1 MTRQEIDKVL
11 AMIESHEDPEKGNP
25 RMKLIVNR
33 LVRDLFYAIEDLDI
47 SSEEVW
53 HAIDWFTESGRDGM
67 YGLIAAGLGLEHF
80 LDERMIEAEKKAGM
94 SGGTART
101 IEGPLFVEG
110 APESLS
116 YAELEDVPEKGA
128 ERLYMQGRVLDQEGN
143 PVENAVVQVWH
154 CNMKGNYSFFD
165 KSQPTY
171 NLRRA
176 IRTGKDGRYQF
187 KSFLPVGYS
196 CPPGSSIDRLLKELG
211 RHGSRPAHIHFFVTA
226 PSQRKLTTQ
235 INIAGDPLL
244 GHDFAFADRVELVPK
259 INRINSSDAKTK
271 FGKDE
276 AFASIDFD
284 FKMYKE
290 KAGVFEAEN
299 HRTRAHPNV

>member
-11 AMIESHEDPEKGNP
+11 AMIESHEEPGKGDE

-53 HAIDWFTESGRDGM
+53 KALDWFSESGRDGM

-80 LDERMIEAEKKAGM
+80 LDERMIEAEKKAGLT
-94 SGGTART
+94 GGTVRT

-116 YAELEDVPEKGA
+116 YAELEDVKEVGA
-128 ERLYMQGRVLDQEGN
+128 ERLYMQGRVLDEKGN
-143 PVENAVVQVWH
+143 PVANAVVQVWH
-154 CNMKGNYSFFD
+154 CNLKGMYSFFD
-165 KSQPTY
+165 KTQPTF

-176 IRTGKDGRYQF
+176 IRTDKDGKYQF

-196 CPPGSSIDRLLKELG
+196 CPPGSSIDRLLKQLG
-211 RHGSRPAHIHFFVTA
+211 RHGSRPSHIHFFVTA
-226 PSQRKLTTQ
+226 PGKRKLTTQ
-235 INIAGDPLL
+235 INIQGDPLL
-244 GHDFAFADRVELVPK
+244 GKDFAFADREELVPE
-259 INRINSSDAKTK
+259 ITRINAADAKAK
-271 FGKDE
+271 FDKDE

-284 FKMYKE
+284 FRMYDE
-290 KAGVFEAEN
+290 RNGVFDAEN
-299 HRTRAHPNV
+299 HRTRVKV